1 MGHYEGAG
9 FGMTWG
15 SIFED
20 EFSMAWI
27 LILLLADTFFYA
39 VVAWYASLINPML
52 IYALV
57 LTMIKFSTLSLR
69 KQKKIVAWI
78 ALSPPF
84 LVNLIK
90 HLCG

>member
-27 LILLLADTFFYA
+27 LILLLADTFLYA
-39 VVAWYASLINPML
+39 AVAWYASHVNPIL
-52 IYALV
+52 SYALV
-57 LTMIKFSTLSLR
+57 ITMIKLSTLC
-69 KQKKIVAWI
+69 
-78 ALSPPF
+78 
-84 LVNLIK
+84 
-90 HLCG
+90 LC

>member
-27 LILLLADTFFYA
+27 LILLLADTFLYA
-39 VVAWYASLINPML
+39 AIAWYASLVNPML

-57 LTMIKFSTLSLR
+57 LTMIDTLSLC
-69 KQKKIVAWI
+69 KQIN
-78 ALSPPF
+78 LLHGLLCLHHF
-84 LVNLIK
+84 L
-90 HLCG
+90 

>member
-1 MGHYEGAG
+1 VYTGADLVGHYEGAG

-69 KQKKIVAWI
+69 KQKK
-78 ALSPPF
+78 LLPGLLCLHHF
-84 LVNLIK
+84 L
-90 HLCG
+90 